1 MGERVV
7 LGMSSTVDDEIVW
20 DEVTLANLV
29 VELGIEPHD
38 LGRRESV
45 EDLRGLVAALLS
57 HVAEG
62 SGAEHYVSTPGP
74 LAQFV
79 ARFENRRTLGGTGVR
94 AGIVLAATGVSSV
107 AVMAA
112 ADPDVHRLL
121 PASCRAVA
129 AWEADALVPHLI
141 VQYPA
146 GASVRV
152 GDQMVVAPAPNRVI
166 FAHDEPNEELLI
178 PDEFPDLV
186 AGASVILLSSLN
198 AIRDEALLD
207 RRLDQLCA
215 ALRGAAPDASVIWE
229 DAGYHAAGF
238 ALRVARAL
246 ADHVHAVSMNDDELQ
261 AYLARPVDLLDAD
274 EVARAVSEVREL
286 LGARTL
292 IVHTRWWSL
301 AIGLDAERYRA
312 ALRAGISMASARYE
326 FGDAIDATSVATAAR
341 WPSDPRSIRVAE
353 SLTERGVVCEPGV
366 VPPTSSPTTI
376 GLGDAFAGGLV
387 GSLARQRR
395 LGTQPHEG

>member
-20 DEVTLANLV
+20 DQAVLADLV
-29 VELGIEPHD
+29 VELGIEPKD

-45 EDLRGLVAALLS
+45 DDLRGLVAALLS

-62 SGAEHYVSTPGP
+62 SGAEHYVSTPEP

-79 ARFENRRTLGGTGVR
+79 ARFENRRTIGGTGVR
-94 AGIVLAATGVSSV
+94 AGIALAATGVPSV

-121 PASCRAVA
+121 PAACRAVA
-129 AWEADALVPHLI
+129 AWETDALVPHLI

-146 GASVRV
+146 GTAVRV
-152 GDQMVVAPAPNRVI
+152 GDQVVVAPTPNRVI

-178 PDEFPDLV
+178 PDEFPALV
-186 AGASVILLSSLN
+186 AGASVVLLSSLN

-207 RRLDQLCA
+207 RRLDQLRA
-215 ALRGAAPDASVIWE
+215 ALRGAAPDATVIWE
-229 DAGYHAAGF
+229 DAGYHVAGV

-246 ADHVHAVSMNDDELQ
+246 AAVVHAVSMNDDELQ

-274 EVARAVSEVREL
+274 EVARAASEVREL
-286 LGARTL
+286 LGVPTL

-301 AIGLDAERYRA
+301 AIGPDAERYRA
-312 ALRAGISMASARYE
+312 ALRGGISMASARYAH
-326 FGDAIDATSVATAAR
+326 GDAIGPADVAAADA
-341 WPSDPRSIRVAE
+341 WPSDPRSIRVAAL
-353 SLTERGVVCEPGV
+353 LTERGVVCEPGV

-376 GLGDAFAGGLV
+376 GLGDAFIGGLV
-387 GSLARQRR
+387 GVLARQR
-395 LGTQPHEG
+395 P